1 MAVKGDDLVKYI
13 TERVITYMDTPKE
26 LRKEKRKQQ
35 KDQKEPWTTR
45 WFGLLPLA
53 ISLWNQNRKDN
64 RARRVS
70 RRHSTNHSLPSN
82 KE

>member
-13 TERVITYMDTPKE
+13 TERVITYIDTPRE

-35 KDQKEPWTTR
+35 KAQKEPWTTR
-45 WFGLLPLA
+45 WFGLLPLS
-53 ISLWNQNRKDN
+53 ISLWNRNRKDK
-64 RARRVS
+64 RSRRVS
-70 RRHSTNHSLPSN
+70 RRHSTKHSLPSN